1 MQDNWKTLET
11 RFGNSVINLLFLDYF
26 DYIYD
31 LFARLFPVWSLL
43 ESRETLILS
52 LFPFSFYFN

>member
-31 LFARLFPVWSLL
+31 LFARLFSVWSLL
-43 ESRETLILS
+43 ESRET
-52 LFPFSFYFN
+52 